1 MVKVE
6 EALNII
12 IKEAH
17 ELETEKVDILDSLNK
32 ILGENIYSKDNL
44 PPFDKSAMDGYA
56 IKSADTQHINGE
68 AKVILNIVGTIKA
81 GDSSD
86 YQLNSGEAFKIMTGA
101 PLPSGADCVIE
112 IEKVKIENS
121 NLYIN
126 NFVKVGNNVIEHGE
140 EIKSG
145 DLILEKGSLIRAVE
159 IGVLAS
165 LGVKSVSVY
174 KTPKV
179 SLIITGDELV
189 SIEETLVKGKI
200 RNSNEYSLIA
210 LIKDIGIDVKTS
222 GVVPDIKE
230 SIKAKIQ
237 ASLENSDVIISS
249 GGASVGE
256 YDYIK
261 DILKEIGADIKFDSI
276 AIKPGKPVIFVTS
289 NKKLFFGLP
298 GNPLAIITTFEEF
311 VKPALEKMMGKKN
324 YDKKEFPV
332 VLEDDFKGKI
342 GRKKY
347 IYVNLKVED
356 GVFRAYKTGNQSSS
370 HLITLS
376 KSNGLII
383 IPENQGD
390 AKKGE
395 VLYGRYIFK

>member
-6 EALNII
+6 DALNII
-12 IKEAH
+12 IKEAQ

-32 ILGENIYSKDNL
+32 ILGENIYSRDNL

-56 IKSADTQHINGE
+56 IKSDDTKHVNE
-68 AKVILNIVGTIKA
+68 KEKATLSIVGTIKA

-126 NFVKVGNNVIEHGE
+126 NFVKAGNNVIKHGE

-145 DLILEKGSLIRAVE
+145 DLILEKRTLIRAAE
-159 IGVLAS
+159 IGILAS
-165 LGVKSVSVY
+165 LGFKSVSVY
-174 KTPKV
+174 KSPKV

-189 SIEETLVKGKI
+189 SIEEKLVKGKI

-210 LIKDIGIDVKTS
+210 LIKEMGIDVITS
-222 GVVPDIKE
+222 GVVPDIKD
-230 SIKAKIQ
+230 SIKAEIE

-276 AIKPGKPVIFVTS
+276 AIKPGKPVIFATS

-311 VKPALEKMMGKKN
+311 VKPALEKMIGKKN
-324 YDKKEFPV
+324 YGKKEFPV
-332 VLEDDFKGKI
+332 VLEDNFKGKT

-347 IYVNLKVED
+347 IYVNIKDEN
-356 GVFRAYKTGNQSSS
+356 GVYHAYKTGNQSSS
-370 HLITLS
+370 HLVTLS

-390 AKKGE
+390 VKKGE
-395 VLYGRYIFK
+395 ILYGRFIFK